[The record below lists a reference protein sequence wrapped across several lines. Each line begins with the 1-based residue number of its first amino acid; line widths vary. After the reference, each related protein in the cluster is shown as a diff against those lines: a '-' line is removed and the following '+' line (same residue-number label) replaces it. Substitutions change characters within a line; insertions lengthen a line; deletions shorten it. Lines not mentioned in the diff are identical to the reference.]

1 MFGASLSTTFF
12 GPNFLCFNLY
22 FQTKTSN
29 RKSLL
34 LIVGHSL
41 YQILETCCWSNQCP
55 GLRQLVRASQ
65 LVTTLLKLACKLMN
79 SREAAGTWVN
89 TTLIKSVPCE
99 GGTRQVQFKPQH
111 EWFVEC
117 KLVLL
122 HSLIKRA
129 SINK

>member
-55 GLRQLVRASQ
+55 GLRQPVRASQ

-79 SREAAGTWVN
+79 SREAAGTWVD

-99 GGTRQVQFKPQH
+99 GGTRQVQFRPQH

-122 HSLIKRA
+122 LSFKRA